1 VIVAL
6 RATRYFIEADM
17 RQIYTSPRNANIERV
32 VQLMAEHG
40 VQTTVNNRRAYQGS
54 DWKRFSYSARGDRD
68 AWPQVWVVHSEDQTK
83 ARQVLRDAGLEPAT
97 RFADELAAAR
107 SVGDTSK
114 HKRASVRVKLIVFA
128 LIAGVIALIALTQL
142 SR

>member
-1 VIVAL
+1 
-6 RATRYFIEADM
+6 M

-32 VQLMAEHG
+32 VALMAENG
-40 VQTTVNNRRAYQGS
+40 IQTSISNRRNYQGS
-54 DWKRFSYSARGDRD
+54 DWKRFSYTAPGERD
-68 AWPQVWVVHSEDQTK
+68 SWPQVWVVRSEDQTK

-107 SVGDTSK
+107 SAGDTTQ
-114 HKRASVRVKLIVFA
+114 HRRVSIRIMLVVFA
-128 LIAGVIALIALTQL
+128 LVAGVIALIALTQI

>member
-1 VIVAL
+1 
-6 RATRYFIEADM
+6 M

-32 VQLMAEHG
+32 VALMAENG
-40 VQTTVNNRRAYQGS
+40 IQTTINNRRAYQGP
-54 DWKRFSYSARGDRD
+54 DWKRFSYTSRGDRD
-68 AWPQVWVVHSEDQTK
+68 SWPQVWVVHSEDQTR

-107 SVGDTSK
+107 TAGDTRQ
-114 HKRASVRVKLIVFA
+114 HRTASIRVKLVVFA
-128 LIAGVIALIALTQL
+128 LIAGVIALIALTEL

>member
-1 VIVAL
+1 
-6 RATRYFIEADM
+6 M
-17 RQIYTSPRNANIERV
+17 RQIYTSPRQANIDRV

-40 VQTTVNNRRAYQGS
+40 IQTTISNRRAYQGS
-54 DWKRFSYSARGDRD
+54 DWKRFSYSERGDRD
-68 AWPQVWVVHSEDQTK
+68 SWPQVWVVRSEDQTL

-107 SVGDTSK
+107 GAGDTSR
-114 HKRASVRVKLIVFA
+114 HKQASMRVKLVVFA
-128 LIAGVIALIALTQL
+128 LIAGVIALIVLTQM

>member
-1 VIVAL
+1 
-6 RATRYFIEADM
+6 M
-17 RQIYTSPRNANIERV
+17 RQIYSSPRQANIERV

-40 VQTTVNNRRAYQGS
+40 IQTSVSNRRAYQGS
-54 DWKRFSYSARGDRD
+54 DWKRFSYTARGDREE
-68 AWPQVWVVHSEDQTK
+68 WPQVWVVRSEDQTR

-107 SVGDTSK
+107 SVGDTTR
-114 HKRASVRVKLIVFA
+114 HKQASVRIKLVVFA
-128 LIAGVIALIALTQL
+128 LIAGVIALIALTEL

>member
-1 VIVAL
+1 
-6 RATRYFIEADM
+6 M
-17 RQIYTSPRNANIERV
+17 RQIYSSPRQANIDRV

-40 VQTTVNNRRAYQGS
+40 IQTSVSNRRAYQGA
-54 DWKRFSYSARGDRD
+54 DWKRFSYSAKGDRD
-68 AWPQVWVVHSEDQTK
+68 TWPQVWVVRSEDQTR

-97 RFADELAAAR
+97 RFADELSAEGGA
-107 SVGDTSK
+107 GDTSR
-114 HKRASVRVKLIVFA
+114 HKQASMRVKLIVFA

>member
-1 VIVAL
+1 
-6 RATRYFIEADM
+6 M

-32 VQLMAEHG
+32 VALMAQHG
-40 VQTTVNNRRAYQGS
+40 IQTSVSNRRAYQGS
-54 DWKRFSYSARGDRD
+54 DWKRFSYTARGDRD
-68 AWPQVWVVHSEDQTK
+68 SWPQVWVVRSEDQTR

-107 SVGDTSK
+107 SVGDTRR
-114 HKRASVRVKLIVFA
+114 HKQASMRVKLVVFA
-128 LIAGVIALIALTQL
+128 LIAGVIALIALTEL

>member
-1 VIVAL
+1 
-6 RATRYFIEADM
+6 M
-17 RQIYTSPRNANIERV
+17 RQIYTSPRTANIERV
-32 VQLMAEHG
+32 VQLMAENG
-40 VQTTVNNRRAYQGS
+40 IQTSINNRRAYQGS

-68 AWPQVWVVHSEDQTK
+68 SWPQVWVVRSEDQTR

-107 SVGDTSK
+107 SVGDTTQHK
-114 HKRASVRVKLIVFA
+114 HVSLRIKLVVFA
-128 LIAGVIALIALTQL
+128 LIAGVIALIALTEI

>member
-1 VIVAL
+1 
-6 RATRYFIEADM
+6 M

-32 VQLMAEHG
+32 VALMAENG
-40 VQTTVNNRRAYQGS
+40 IQTTISNRRAYQGS
-54 DWKRFSYSARGDRD
+54 DWKRFSYTARGDRES
-68 AWPQVWVVHSEDQTK
+68 WPQVWVVRSEDQTR

-107 SVGDTSK
+107 AVGDTSQ
-114 HKRASVRVKLIVFA
+114 HKRVSLRIKLVVFG
-128 LIAGVIALIALTQL
+128 LIAGVIALIALTKI